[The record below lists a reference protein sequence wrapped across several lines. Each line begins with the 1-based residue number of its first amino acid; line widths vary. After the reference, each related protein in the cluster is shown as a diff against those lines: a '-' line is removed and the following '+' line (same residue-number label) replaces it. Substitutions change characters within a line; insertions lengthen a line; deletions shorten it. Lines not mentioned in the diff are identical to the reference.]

1 MVDDNGS
8 NDAAVEAT
16 ASRNKR
22 GSNYTALEDVM
33 ICKAFI
39 GASEDAI
46 IGASQKGKAFQV
58 KMHAFYLTVIDKQ
71 AAFDRT
77 MMAQVS
83 AGTRQSLAEEGVGP
97 GHYLPRTPSSVYD
110 RFKTKISPEVSKFL
124 GVIDTTPMDSGT
136 SKEDHINDCLAVYKA
151 RYGREFDY
159 MKCYE
164 YLQDKAKYTSYLSK
178 LKSDEENNNNSAL
191 ERPKGN
197 KATKKAV
204 EDATIIKRA
213 LDAMKDDAISTS
225 GTSSKS
231 GEAANQFYRDASS
244 FLAAAGSA
252 LETYM
257 SQSNDIQTAQMLSTP
272 ERKEFMSEA
281 AKLRIAEMRA
291 KRRRLQGDY
300 SIPASVGDN
309 GHDSVSPIQAPNGE
323 NA

>member
-1 MVDDNGS
+1 
-8 NDAAVEAT
+8 
-16 ASRNKR
+16 
-22 GSNYTALEDVM
+22 M

-97 GHYLPRTPSSVYD
+97 GHYLPCTP
-110 RFKTKISPEVSKFL
+110 ISPEVSKFL

-178 LKSDEENNNNSAL
+178 LKSDEENNNNSAP

-291 KRRRLQGDY
+291 KCPRLQGDY